1 MTRMQF
7 TTLQSAC
14 SLGFLADQ
22 EDSNGDSSI
31 ASSTGK
37 ASTDKIV
44 NKLVT
49 LAQATEPSR
58 WTSAEET
65 LTALS
70 ANQAVARHVRHHKEI
85 TEIFRKMY
93 ADVAYKIS
101 PSKMDLSIF
110 RSQPYFQEIER
121 TMEELVK
128 WGVPDGNTDSSKGKK
143 SGGGDRQNKSGGE
156 RKMGFGK

>member
-1 MTRMQF
+1 MTQIHC
-7 TTLQSAC
+7 TTPQSAC

-22 EDSNGDSSI
+22 EDSNGDSST
-31 ASSTGK
+31 ASITGK
-37 ASTDKIV
+37 ASTDRIV
-44 NKLVT
+44 NKLVA
-49 LAQATEPSR
+49 LVQATEPSR
-58 WTSAEET
+58 WTSPEET

-93 ADVAYKIS
+93 TDVAYKIS

-128 WGVPDGNTDSSKGKK
+128 WGLTDEKTDSNKGKK
-143 SGGGDRQNKSGGE
+143 SGGDRQSKSGGE

>member
-1 MTRMQF
+1 MV
-7 TTLQSAC
+7 A
-14 SLGFLADQ
+14 
-22 EDSNGDSSI
+22 
-31 ASSTGK
+31 
-37 ASTDKIV
+37 
-44 NKLVT
+44 

-93 ADVAYKIS
+93 TDVAYKIS

-128 WGVPDGNTDSSKGKK
+128 WGLTDEKTDSNKGKK
-143 SGGGDRQNKSGGE
+143 SGGDRQSKSGGE